1 MGPHSLQ
8 SGQQVLQLRQF
19 DLHPGFAGASSNSE
33 DVEYELRAI
42 QNANTDAILEG
53 FSLCR
58 CELVVEDY
66 EIRIANG
73 HRLPE
78 LIDLALSDVKAWMGG
93 IDPLADDVDDL
104 PTGGIG
110 QPGQLLEMFLSN
122 ALGEAFQGSPDEY
135 RPIHAYAVADQL
147 GRNVAS

>member
-1 MGPHSLQ
+1 
-8 SGQQVLQLRQF
+8 
-19 DLHPGFAGASSNSE
+19 
-33 DVEYELRAI
+33 
-42 QNANTDAILEG
+42 
-53 FSLCR
+53 
-58 CELVVEDY
+58 
-66 EIRIANG
+66 
-73 HRLPE
+73 
-78 LIDLALSDVKAWMGG
+78 MGG